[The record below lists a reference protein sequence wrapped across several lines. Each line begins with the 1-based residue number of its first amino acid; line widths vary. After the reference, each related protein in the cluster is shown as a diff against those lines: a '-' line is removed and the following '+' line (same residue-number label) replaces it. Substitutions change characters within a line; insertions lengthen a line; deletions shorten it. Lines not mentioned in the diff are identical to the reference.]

1 VIGALARRLPTVMA
15 RRGFFEA
22 LDGDVLRA
30 MGQATGALVLV
41 ADRAVQRGFVAP
53 GVAVEIAPGR
63 FGTPWQD
70 RLRDSVACADG
81 VASLHRI
88 SRNVVRRRVLRID
101 GWAWDA
107 RELRAPAWLGA
118 ESVLPRA
125 VERVCPGLWARLV
138 PL

>member
-1 VIGALARRLPTVMA
+1 VIGALARRAPAALE
-15 RRGFFEA
+15 RRAVFAA

-30 MGQATGALVLV
+30 MGQATGAMVV
-41 ADRAVQRGFVAP
+41 AADRAVRRGLVAP
-53 GVAVEIAPGR
+53 GVTVEIAPGR
-63 FGTPWQD
+63 FGMPWAD
-70 RLRDSVACADG
+70 RLQASVACADG

-118 ESVLPRA
+118 ESVPPRA
-125 VERVCPGLWARLV
+125 VERVCPGLWARLD

>member
-1 VIGALARRLPTVMA
+1 MHALARRPQAAVA
-15 RRGFFEA
+15 RRGAFAA

-30 MGQATGALVLV
+30 MGQATGAMVL
-41 ADRAVQRGFVAP
+41 ATDRAVRRGLVAP
-53 GVAVEIAPGR
+53 GVGVEIAPGC
-63 FGTPWQD
+63 FGMPWQD

-81 VASLHRI
+81 VAALHRI

-118 ESVLPRA
+118 ESVPPRA
-125 VERVCPGLWARLV
+125 VDRVCPGLWVRLV

>member
-1 VIGALARRLPTVMA
+1 MHALARRPQAAVA
-15 RRGFFEA
+15 RRGVFAA

-30 MGQATGALVLV
+30 MGLATGAMVL
-41 ADRAVQRGFVAP
+41 AEDRAVRRGLVAP

-63 FGTPWQD
+63 FGMPWQE
-70 RLRDSVACADG
+70 RLLDSVACADG

-118 ESVLPRA
+118 ESVPPQ
-125 VERVCPGLWARLV
+125 VVDRVCPGLWARLV